1 MKVQEKNIS
10 LWVLIVACLIIISL
24 IGLFLIL
31 CFGEEAWV
39 STLGYLVAALTIAIG
54 GCVAYHHLRIIQ
66 GTERASVLTNLD
78 TSWAGSEL
86 ESSRV
91 SILKLKSEFKDIKG
105 IKKRNKCIR
114 DKLRELQENNHKR
127 YREIVAM
134 VCFFETV
141 GYFSKV
147 GYILPNDAIELYGPA
162 IRNYDDVFRGHIEEL
177 QKQDREIYVNF
188 LWLADKAKLKYN

>member
-1 MKVQEKNIS
+1 MKAQEKNIP
-10 LWVLIVACLIIISL
+10 LWALIVASLIIISL

-31 CFGEEAWV
+31 LFGEKVWV
-39 STLGYLVAALTIAIG
+39 STLGYLVAASTIAIA

-78 TSWAGSEL
+78 TSWASLEL

-91 SILKLKSEFKDIKG
+91 SILELKSEFKDIKDT
-105 IKKRNKCIR
+105 IKRKKCIK

-147 GYILPNDAIELYGPA
+147 GYILPNDALELYGPA
-162 IRNYDDVFRGHIEEL
+162 IRNYDDVFRGHIAEL

-188 LWLADKAKLKYN
+188 LWLANKAKLK